1 MKKDVKWKI
10 LFWVLL
16 VIFII
21 VSCILIYF
29 VIDQAVT
36 ITYMMEG
43 YKETSENLETLIN
56 LIPRIS
62 KKLSR
67 DELTHIIK
75 DIYPEKFLFK
85 EGKIH
90 IDNLTFEF
98 DEQGIFK
105 SVTR

>member
-1 MKKDVKWKI
+1 MKKDVKGKK
-10 LFWVLL
+10 LYWVLL

-75 DIYPEKFLFK
+75 DIYPDKFLFK
-85 EGKIH
+85 EEKIH

-98 DEQGIFK
+98 DEQGIFRLCQ
-105 SVTR
+105 V

>member
-21 VSCILIYF
+21 VSCTLIYF

-67 DELTHIIK
+67 DELTHIIN

-105 SVTR
+105 SVTQ